1 MVAGVDLFDDSYSS
15 KLYVIID
22 ADMCVDVQLESFD
35 KKILR
40 KTTLVLYSQYLGESC
55 RLPTFVNSDV
65 SRRPNSNIHSQA
77 RAERMCCTRL
87 HVRLA

>member
-1 MVAGVDLFDDSYSS
+1 MVSSLFVEMNLGYVLTENRMVAGVDLFDDSYSS

-40 KTTLVLYSQYLGESC
+40 KTTLVLYSQYLGES
-55 RLPTFVNSDV
+55 
-65 SRRPNSNIHSQA
+65 
-77 RAERMCCTRL
+77 
-87 HVRLA
+87 